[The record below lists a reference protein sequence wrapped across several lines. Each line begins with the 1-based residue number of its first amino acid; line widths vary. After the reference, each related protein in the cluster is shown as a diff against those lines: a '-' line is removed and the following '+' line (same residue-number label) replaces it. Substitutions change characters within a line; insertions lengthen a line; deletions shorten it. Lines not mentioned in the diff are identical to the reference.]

1 MARILCVGLA
11 TQDFIFSVD
20 ELPSRPEK
28 TRARAMVAAGGGLA
42 ATAAVA
48 VARLGGQAMLA
59 TRLGDDFVGNHIV
72 AELLRER
79 IDCALVRRFPG
90 TTSSVSAVLVLP
102 DGERLVVNHADDAI
116 PDHPSWLPA
125 ELPDDIAAV
134 HGDTRWEAGAL
145 HMFAIA
151 RQKGVPAVLD
161 VERAP
166 QRAELLRAATHAVFS
181 AQALREYLR
190 QSDLPAA
197 VASLA
202 ARHGTFIAV
211 TDGAHG
217 TFFAGPD
224 GQGHVPSFPVRVV
237 DTLGAGDTFHGA
249 MTLGLGEGM
258 DEAAALRFA
267 SAAAALKC
275 TRFGGRA
282 GIPSRGETED
292 FLRLHTTR

>member
-48 VARLGGQAMLA
+48 VARLGGDAVLA
-59 TRLGDDFVGNHIV
+59 TRLGDDFIGDQILS
-72 AELLRER
+72 ELMRER
-79 IDCALVRRFPG
+79 IDCAFVRRFPG
-90 TTSSVSAVLVLP
+90 ATSSVSAVLVLP
-102 DGERLVVNHADDAI
+102 DGERLVVNHGDDAI
-116 PDHPSWLPA
+116 SDDASWLPA
-125 ELPDDIAAV
+125 ELPDDIAGV

-145 HMFAIA
+145 HLFAAA
-151 RQKGVPAVLD
+151 RRKGVPVVLD
-161 VERAP
+161 VEHAP
-166 QRAELLRAATHAVFS
+166 MHGALLEAATHAVFS
-181 AQALREYLR
+181 AQAIREYLGER
-190 QSDLPAA
+190 DVAAA
-197 VASLA
+197 VATLA
-202 ARHGTFIAV
+202 GRHGTFVAA

-217 TFFAGPD
+217 TYFAGP
-224 GQGHVPSFPVRVV
+224 GGRGHAPSFPVKAV

-249 MTLGLGEGM
+249 LTLALGEGM
-258 DEAAALRFA
+258 NEADALRFA

-282 GIPSRGETED
+282 GIPSRAETED
-292 FLRLHTTR
+292 FLRRHG

>member
-1 MARILCVGLA
+1 MARVLCVGLA

-48 VARLGGQAMLA
+48 VARLGGEVTLA
-59 TRLGDDFVGNHIV
+59 TRLGDDFIGDQIV
-72 AELLRER
+72 SELMGEGV
-79 IDCALVRRFPG
+79 DCALVQRFPG

-102 DGERLVVNHADDAI
+102 DGERLVVNHGDDAI
-116 PDHPSWLPA
+116 PDDPTWLPA
-125 ELPDDIAAV
+125 KLPDKIAAV

-145 HMFAIA
+145 HMFAAA
-151 RQKGVPAVLD
+151 RGKGVPAVLD

-166 QRAELLRAATHAVFS
+166 EREELLGAATHAVFS
-181 AQALREYLR
+181 AQGLREYLR
-190 QSDLPAA
+190 QSDIPAA

-202 ARHGTFIAV
+202 KRHGTFIAV
-211 TDGAHG
+211 TDGAQG
-217 TFFAGPD
+217 TFFAGPS
-224 GQGHVPSFPVRVV
+224 GQGHVPSFPVRAV

-249 MTLGLGEGM
+249 LTLGLGEGM
-258 DEAAALRFA
+258 DEVTALRFA

-282 GIPSRGETED
+282 GIPSRAETDE
-292 FLRLHTTR
+292 FLRRHG

>member
-48 VARLGGQAMLA
+48 VARLGGQAVLA
-59 TRLGDDFVGNHIV
+59 TRLGDDFIGDQILS
-72 AELLRER
+72 ELTGEGV
-79 IDCALVRRFPG
+79 DCALVRRFPG

-102 DGERLVVNHADDAI
+102 DGERLVINHGDDAI
-116 PDHPSWLPA
+116 ADDPSWLPA
-125 ELPDDIAAV
+125 KLPDDIAAV

-145 HMFAIA
+145 HMFTVA
-151 RQKGVPAVLD
+151 RRKGVPAVLD

-166 QRAELLRAATHAVFS
+166 QHGEVLGAATHAVFS
-181 AQALREYLR
+181 APALREYMGE
-190 QSDLPAA
+190 SDIPAA

-202 ARHGTFIAV
+202 AQHGTFIAV
-211 TDGAHG
+211 TDGACG
-217 TFFAGPD
+217 TFFAGPR
-224 GQGHVPSFPVRVV
+224 GQGHVPSFPVKAL

-249 MTLGLGEGM
+249 LTLGLGERM
-258 DEAAALRFA
+258 DEAGALRFA

-282 GIPSRGETED
+282 GIPSRAETDE
-292 FLRLHTTR
+292 FLRRHS